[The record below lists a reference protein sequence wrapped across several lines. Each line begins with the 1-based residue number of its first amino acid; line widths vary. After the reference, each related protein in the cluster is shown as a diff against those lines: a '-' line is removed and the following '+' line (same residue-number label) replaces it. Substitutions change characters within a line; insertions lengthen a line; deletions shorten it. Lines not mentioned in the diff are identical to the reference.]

1 MFEFSSAI
9 DRVDLR
15 LIGRREVISDYE
27 GEPVGTGQVAPG
39 ENFGDSYVEGCIT
52 NEDNWT

>member
-1 MFEFSSAI
+1 M

-27 GEPVGTGQVAPG
+27 GQPVGTGQVAPG
-39 ENFGDSYVEGCIT
+39 ENFGDSSVEGCIT